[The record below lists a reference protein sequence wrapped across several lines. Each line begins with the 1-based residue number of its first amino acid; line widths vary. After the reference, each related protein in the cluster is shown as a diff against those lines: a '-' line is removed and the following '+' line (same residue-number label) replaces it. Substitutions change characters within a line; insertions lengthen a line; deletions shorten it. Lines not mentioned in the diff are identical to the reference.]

1 MATQLSI
8 RILASKR
15 PLDAASFGVAFALPS
30 TDLTTGGCLV
40 RQPSP
45 ETLAIQDTDLDFR
58 HVQPACVLGGVVE
71 HDSSQKR
78 GGSRGAEHLFEAP
91 AEMRVEVVENQMNFS
106 GGGIGAPKQS
116 LYEADE
122 IRFGSAF
129 GNLHH
134 PTPASGLYRHEYIA
148 GALANVFVI
157 ELGRRSG
164 FHGQRRTAISDQLLA
179 FLVDA
184 DHGLSLP
191 VRLRVHIEHIVH
203 PPAVFLGQLADAPH
217 HFAPGFEEVFF
228 SSRRMLSRL
237 IWRIGGWRRA
247 CRVSN
252 ATVQR
257 LAPAGG
263 EEHAN
268 AATCAS
274 SGARYRLGCPGRC
287 TSLSAYSSPPSRYA
301 ARVRQ
306 IAVRPTPSTCMIWHS
321 GILRLRAARMWA
333 RLNSRAMCSPLD
345 RNPSTA
351 SRSCLFSR
359 SSVWRIARTPW
370 VMEMRHYNVS

>member
-78 GGSRGAEHLFEAP
+78 GGSRGAEHLFEAL
-91 AEMRVEVVENQMNFS
+91 AEMRVEVVENQVNLS
-106 GGGIGAPKQS
+106 GGGVGALKQS

-134 PTPASGLYRHEYIA
+134 PTPPSGFHRHEYVA

-157 ELGRRSG
+157 ELGGGSG
-164 FHGQRRTAISDQLLA
+164 FQGQWRAGVSGPLLG
-179 FLVDA
+179 FLVGG
-184 DHGLSLP
+184 DHGL
-191 VRLRVHIEHIVH
+191 
-203 PPAVFLGQLADAPH
+203 PP
-217 HFAPGFEEVFF
+217 
-228 SSRRMLSRL
+228 
-237 IWRIGGWRRA
+237 
-247 CRVSN
+247 
-252 ATVQR
+252 
-257 LAPAGG
+257 
-263 EEHAN
+263 
-268 AATCAS
+268 
-274 SGARYRLGCPGRC
+274 
-287 TSLSAYSSPPSRYA
+287 
-301 ARVRQ
+301 
-306 IAVRPTPSTCMIWHS
+306 
-321 GILRLRAARMWA
+321 
-333 RLNSRAMCSPLD
+333 
-345 RNPSTA
+345 
-351 SRSCLFSR
+351 
-359 SSVWRIARTPW
+359 
-370 VMEMRHYNVS
+370 